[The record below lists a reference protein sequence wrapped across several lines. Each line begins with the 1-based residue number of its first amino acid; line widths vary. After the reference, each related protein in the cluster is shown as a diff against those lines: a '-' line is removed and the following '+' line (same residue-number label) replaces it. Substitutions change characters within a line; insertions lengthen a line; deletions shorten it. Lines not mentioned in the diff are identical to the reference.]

1 MKKKLATKEER
12 DFLRRY
18 GRSVLNLRGGQVGES
33 SRHHQSGSQ
42 PADFP
47 YVQFADERNILQG
60 GITIRHY
67 RLHGTANH
75 RNLIDHLTS
84 FGTIISQILDQLSVE
99 IDSEDR
105 ILMAVWSNTTLH
117 PISTPFKHFDQF
129 TSSLLLAA
137 IMRAAISG
145 MGLNFED
152 EIHFIIKHVRMSST
166 VEEDR
171 LRGGIYRRRYSK
183 ISLQM
188 AVHDRRCI
196 IKTIGAD
203 NLCVAKAL
211 IIGVAFNNYMKCEN
225 NQLKEKLKRLY
236 NKLRKSRGESGV
248 LCK

>member
-1 MKKKLATKEER
+1 
-12 DFLRRY
+12 
-18 GRSVLNLRGGQVGES
+18 
-33 SRHHQSGSQ
+33 
-42 PADFP
+42 
-47 YVQFADERNILQG
+47 
-60 GITIRHY
+60 
-67 RLHGTANH
+67 
-75 RNLIDHLTS
+75 
-84 FGTIISQILDQLSVE
+84 
-99 IDSEDR
+99 
-105 ILMAVWSNTTLH
+105 
-117 PISTPFKHFDQF
+117 
-129 TSSLLLAA
+129 
-137 IMRAAISG
+137 MRAAISG

-166 VEEDR
+166 EEEDR

-196 IKTIGAD
+196 VKTIGAD